1 MKDLERSAFQGNGET
16 LKWLNLPKRNAPS
29 AASPWWKSS
38 NPSAPGAAPILTSTA
53 GSPATTS
60 SPPGTTSP
68 CLTRTAR
75 TRPNLHLERY
85 PNLPGIPVP
94 AQLSLWGEIAPPGHR
109 AVAERGRGGCCLRG
123 TGTIV
128 VTRQSV
134 GDPVTHPSS
143 RPAIPF
149 IHIAFSRLRGKIGS
163 PIRPVAHGPAPL
175 KPDAQIAQLVEQRI
189 ENPRVAGSI
198 PALGTTILPRNSDT

>member
-1 MKDLERSAFQGNGET
+1 MIVPT
-16 LKWLNLPKRNAPS
+16 LPASRFLP
-29 AASPWWKSS
+29 SS
-38 NPSAPGAAPILTSTA
+38 LCG
-53 GSPATTS
+53 
-60 SPPGTTSP
+60 
-68 CLTRTAR
+68 
-75 TRPNLHLERY
+75 
-85 PNLPGIPVP
+85 GIVT
-94 AQLSLWGEIAPPGHR
+94 PGHR
-109 AVAERGRGGCCLRG
+109 AVAELGGDDCCLRG

-149 IHIAFSRLRGKIGS
+149 IHIAFSRLRGKNRS
-163 PIRPVAHGPAPL
+163 PIRPVAHGPAPF

-198 PALGTTILPRNSDT
+198 PALGTTTFLCREQQAEQWAACTMVWLLLADPTDGRPRATGPDRNWQSGFLRKLIQSAFFRTHSLYACSASLTA